1 MHFNMKNTL
10 KNNHNHT
17 LKLEISLANVSVSRS
32 KLNVSV
38 SRSKLEVVQLT
49 LVSQDLNYT
58 IPFNY
63 TPPS

>member
-1 MHFNMKNTL
+1 MHFSMKNTL
-10 KNNHNHT
+10 KSNRNHT
-17 LKLEISLANVSVSRS
+17 LKLEISLV
-32 KLNVSV
+32 NVSV

-63 TPPS
+63 TLPS

>member
-10 KNNHNHT
+10 KSNHNHT
-17 LKLEISLANVSVSRS
+17 LKLEISLA
-32 KLNVSV
+32 NVSV